1 MYAAELP
8 VPDKLDG
15 CVVKE
20 LFTDEFAAIHPLEFG
35 SEPLLSA
42 EDGSSL
48 SPEEEKMVEE
58 KLRGLGY
65 I

>member
-1 MYAAELP
+1 MYATGLP

-15 CVVKE
+15 RAIQE
-20 LFTDEFAAIHPLEFG
+20 LFTDEFAAAHPLEFG
-35 SEPLLSA
+35 SETSSGIKD
-42 EDGSSL
+42 ETSL
-48 SPEEEKMVEE
+48 SPEEEQLVEE